1 MYCQRC
7 GTQIPDE
14 SSFCNSCG
22 LDVTSIGR
30 PAGSPDQPAP
40 AVDEIE
46 HVREALKDEY
56 EILSELGR
64 GGMAIVFRALE
75 KGLDREVAVKVLP
88 ASMGFDA
95 EFVERFQR
103 EARTA
108 AKLEHPS
115 IIPIYRVGQ
124 SGRVIYFV
132 MKFLRGKSLADL
144 VENGA
149 LDPGELR
156 RLLSETASALGY
168 AHKNGIVHRDIKPDN
183 ILLDDT
189 GRAIITDFGI
199 AKAATGAKLTG
210 TGMAIGTPHYMSP
223 EQARAT
229 PLDGRSDIYSLGVC
243 AYQCLTGKVPF
254 DGTDAFSIG
263 YKHITETP
271 PEPELGSD
279 SQRDLYEVI
288 KKMMEKEPD
297 DRFQSAEDL
306 CLALD
311 GGGPAFRSTDTLSN
325 QLTTPMRASSAQRL
339 VSAAEAAASVTPTT
353 PMPSADFQLPNATGG
368 PAVTP
373 PTDKAEKKGRGGALI
388 AAALLVVVVGG
399 GGGGWFYYKNFFDRG
414 TNPSVERTAAATNAA
429 QEAILP
435 PGNDAAT
442 PAPPAVVDS
451 TQGQPAGTTD
461 PDSTGLAAADDSA
474 ATPAPVE
481 VAATTGVLVLRGM
494 PGAAQVKI
502 DGADVRGG
510 THELSPGTHR
520 LEVRSRG
527 RVDYS
532 RDVEITLGDTTDLLV
547 EMARV
552 PVRTSPAATCDGPG
566 PGYNVDNLC
575 FDVAPSALAAP
586 LVPLTSDVQGTPP
599 PVTLWVNVAPDGT
612 ASEVRNVGQPD
623 PAHIAFFTLAVNYAN
638 GLRYNPAQKGGAA
651 VAGWY
656 QLQLVPQPR

>member
-7 GTQIPDE
+7 GTQISDE

-30 PAGSPDQPAP
+30 PDAP
-40 AVDEIE
+40 QQESAPDEIE
-46 HVREALKDEY
+46 QVREALKDEY

-64 GGMAIVFRALE
+64 GGMAVVFRAHE

-115 IIPIYRVGQ
+115 IIPIYRVGK

-144 VENGA
+144 VEHGS
-149 LDPGELR
+149 LEIGELR

-263 YKHITETP
+263 YKHITEEIP
-271 PEPELGSD
+271 VPELD
-279 SQRDLYEVI
+279 TDAERDLFSVI
-288 KKMMEKEPD
+288 KKMMAKEPD
-297 DRFQSAEDL
+297 DRFQTAEEL
-306 CLALD
+306 CVALD
-311 GGGPAFRSTDTLSN
+311 TRGPMGGFDTVSTKV
-325 QLTTPMRASSAQRL
+325 TTPLRASMAQKL
-339 VSAAEAAASVTPTT
+339 VSAADAAAAVTPTT
-353 PMPSADFQLPNATGG
+353 PMPKADFQLPGAAAGANKAAT
-368 PAVTP
+368 
-373 PTDKAEKKGRGGALI
+373 EKKSRGGALI
-388 AAALLVVVVGG
+388 AAALLIIVAGG
-399 GGGGWFYYKNFFDRG
+399 GGGGYVYYTNFFDPG
-414 TNPSVERTAAATNAA
+414 TNPAASRAAATSEGMQNA
-429 QEAILP
+429 LLSGTP
-435 PGNDAAT
+435 PDGAD
-442 PAPPAVVDS
+442 PVVADV
-451 TQGQPAGTTD
+451 TD
-461 PDSTGLAAADDSA
+461 PEQVLEDPEVITPDSIDGGTEVEDSVIA
-474 ATPAPVE
+474 PQPVE
-481 VAATTGVLVLRGM
+481 VAAAVGTLVLRGM
-494 PGAAQVKI
+494 PGAAQVRL
-502 DGADVRGG
+502 DGEVAGR
-510 THELSPGTHR
+510 TLELSPGSHL
-520 LEVRSRG
+520 LEVRSPG

-532 RDVEITLGDTTDLLV
+532 RTVEVAAGGLDTLLV
-547 EMARV
+547 ALKRVARPV
-552 PVRTSPAATCDGPG
+552 PSPVRVAANCDGPG
-566 PGYNVDNLC
+566 EGYNSNNVCYDI
-575 FDVAPSALAAP
+575 APSAIDAP
-586 LVPLTSDVQGTPP
+586 FVPLTDAVRGTPV
-599 PVTLWVNVAPDGT
+599 PVILWVNVGPDGS
-612 ASEVRNVGQPD
+612 AAEVRQVAEPRNPM
-623 PAHIAFFTLAVNYAN
+623 FFILAVAFA
-638 GLRYNPAQKGGAA
+638 RDMSYNPARKNGIA
-651 VAGWY
+651 VEGWF
-656 QLQLVPQPR
+656 QVQLVAASR